1 MKTNWKKQI
10 KKNLEQKKYFKKVIK
25 CMSNGRDTLIRLIV
39 GLIKNA
45 LNVISWYKNTSI
57 LS

>member
-1 MKTNWKKQI
+1 MY
-10 KKNLEQKKYFKKVIK
+10 LEKVIK

-39 GLIKNA
+39 GLIKNT
-45 LNVISWYKNTSI
+45 LNVISLYKNKSI